1 MSRDIS
7 PDVKAIRLFLTEPHA
22 CSYLQNQQATTAFV
36 DPGLK
41 VDQNLYSY
49 FSGLGFRRSGRY
61 IYAPRCKHCNACIP
75 ARIPVGQF
83 KPNRQQRRCRKQNAD
98 LSIWLTRMVNESEHY
113 PLYQQY
119 LNSRHADG
127 DMYPPTI
134 GQYRDFISNIHDYSA
149 MVEIRL
155 KGELVAAGLV
165 DILNDGLSAIYTYYS
180 PRLSKRS
187 LGTFS
192 ILAELMLAR
201 ELGFPYLYLGYWIK
215 ESPKM
220 AYKDR
225 YQPLELLRDGEWAP
239 MN

>member
-1 MSRDIS
+1 M
-7 PDVKAIRLFLTEPHA
+7 
-22 CSYLQNQQATTAFV
+22 
-36 DPGLK
+36 
-41 VDQNLYSY
+41 
-49 FSGLGFRRSGRY
+49 
-61 IYAPRCKHCNACIP
+61 
-75 ARIPVGQF
+75 
-83 KPNRQQRRCRKQNAD
+83 
-98 LSIWLTRMVNESEHY
+98 M
-113 PLYQQY
+113 
-119 LNSRHADG
+119 
-127 DMYPPTI
+127 
-134 GQYRDFISNIHDYSA
+134 
-149 MVEIRL
+149 EIRL

-201 ELGFPYLYLGYWIK
+201 ELGLPYLYLGYWIK
-215 ESPKM
+215 DSPKM